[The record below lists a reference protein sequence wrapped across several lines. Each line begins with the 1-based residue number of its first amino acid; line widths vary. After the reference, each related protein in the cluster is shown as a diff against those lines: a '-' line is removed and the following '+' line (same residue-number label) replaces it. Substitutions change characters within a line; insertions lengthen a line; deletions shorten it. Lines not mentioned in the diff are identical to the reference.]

1 MSRRTIW
8 IWLGVVLLGGYA
20 GFRII
25 AARRAASVRPLETV
39 TAAPGVFEAAVEAS
53 GSLAAARSVPL
64 AFTSGGRVAEVP
76 VQVGDQVDAGQA
88 LILLDTTD
96 LMLQVKAAEASQ
108 RASASG
114 LAAQR
119 ASLARQ
125 AAGPTQIEID
135 LAKVAVD
142 KAKDSRWGVQAIR
155 DATCGK
161 KKPFF
166 EQAACDQSD
175 ANVLAAE
182 DAVRVAE
189 LQYEQTVA
197 VTRAIDLQ
205 QTREQVRQADGQLA
219 AAGVQVEQARLRVQ
233 QATVVSPIAGTVT
246 QLAVEAGQQIGGGQ
260 TAVTVSD
267 LAQLE
272 IGINLDEN
280 DVSRVKIGQ
289 AAQVTLDAF
298 RGEALTGAL
307 TEIAPAADSS
317 SGVPLYRVTIRLE
330 PGKLPLRPGMTAD
343 VRIVTAREAD
353 VIAIPLRAVQ
363 SVGDQSVMRVLL
375 PGATDPVSVTVRLGI
390 SNDTLVVVRDGI
402 KAGDKV
408 VVGDGAAAATSGAAG
423 GPFGGGSP

>member
-1 MSRRTIW
+1 MSRRTIGIW
-8 IWLGVVLLGGYA
+8 IGVVLLGGYVS
-20 GFRII
+20 FRVI
-25 AARRAASVRPLETV
+25 AARRAGSVKPLETV
-39 TAAPGVFEAAVEAS
+39 TAAPGVFEATVDAS
-53 GSLAAARSVPL
+53 GSLSAARSVPL

-76 VQVGDQVDAGQA
+76 VQVGDTVEAGQA
-88 LILLDTTD
+88 LILLDTID
-96 LMLQVKAAEASQ
+96 LLLQVKAAEANQ

-114 LAAQR
+114 MAAQR

-125 AAGPTQIEID
+125 GAGPTQIEID

-142 KAKDSRWGVQAIR
+142 KARDSRWGVQAMR

-182 DAVRVAE
+182 DAVRIAE
-189 LQYEQTVA
+189 LQFEQTTA
-197 VTRAIDLQ
+197 GTRAVDLQ
-205 QTREQVRQADGQLA
+205 QTREQVRQAEGQLA

-233 QATVVSPIAGTVT
+233 QAVLVSPIAGTVT
-246 QLAVEAGQQIGGGQ
+246 QLAVEAGQQMGGGQ

-298 RGEALTGAL
+298 RGEALTGEL

-317 SGVPLYRVTIRLE
+317 SGVPLYRVTVRLA
-330 PGKLPLRPGMTAD
+330 PSKLPLRPGMTAD

-363 SVGDQSVMRVLL
+363 SVGDQTVMRVLP
-375 PGATDPVSVTVRLGI
+375 PGATAPISVTVRLGT
-390 SNDTLVVVRDGI
+390 SNDTQVVVRDGI

-408 VVGDGAAAATSGAAG
+408 VVGDGAAASTSGDG
-423 GPFGGGSP
+423 GPFGGGPP